1 MSAIINVSITVDS
14 DKQIKDI
21 HELNNSD
28 AYFDIFDERYKKGK
42 KDAWALKNQYGAQL
56 NPFIEIK
63 VNGKFYQ
70 MIYSEAV
77 SEPIKE
83 LEKDLKNI
91 KKISNT
97 LNS

>member
-1 MSAIINVSITVDS
+1 MTPVINVSITVDS
-14 DKQIKDI
+14 DSQLIALYNI
-21 HELNNSD
+21 ESD
-28 AYFDIFDERYKKGK
+28 AYFDVFDERYKKGK

-83 LEKDLKNI
+83 LEKALK
-91 KKISNT
+91 KLKLESR
-97 LNS
+97 

>member
-1 MSAIINVSITVDS
+1 MTPVINVSITVDS
-14 DKQIKDI
+14 DSQLIALYNI
-21 HELNNSD
+21 ESD
-28 AYFDIFDERYKKGK
+28 AYFDVFDERYKKGK

-83 LEKDLKNI
+83 LEKALKKLNKI
-91 KKISNT
+91 KDT